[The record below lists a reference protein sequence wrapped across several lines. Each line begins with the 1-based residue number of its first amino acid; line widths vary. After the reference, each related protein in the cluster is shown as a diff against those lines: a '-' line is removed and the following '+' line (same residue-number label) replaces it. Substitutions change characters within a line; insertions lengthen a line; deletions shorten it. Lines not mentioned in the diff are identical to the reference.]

1 MPKDSD
7 LLAILID
14 QLMRTDYKQYLSLQ
28 GKVKWEV
35 RFSGKLLMINHI
47 WMSNCLSSDLD
58 KLLTAENQ
66 GVILFRQCVTIFD
79 DILVVREF

>member
-47 WMSNCLSSDLD
+47 WMSNYLSSNLD
-58 KLLTAENQ
+58 KLLTSKNQ
-66 GVILFRQCVTIFD
+66 GMILFRQYVTIFD
-79 DILVVREF
+79 DILVIQEF